1 MCFILI
7 VVCDVLLYLVKPVSH
22 SLLNFDLYMYVIHIC
37 DPHELHILVFLH
49 FMCFT
54 RKLVSNIDFE
64 A

>member
-7 VVCDVLLYLVKPVSH
+7 VVCDVLLYLVKPTH